1 MKIMNAQAQP
11 KNELENNEELQA
23 SGEAAS
29 SPLTQE
35 GEPIELSS
43 EAALKAEIAR
53 LTEENAKIKD
63 QALRALAEAENT
75 RKRAQRDIEEGSKY
89 AVTRFATDL
98 VGVIEN
104 LQRASQSIP
113 EEARISNEMLKNL
126 GGGVDMVMREM
137 LGIFERNGIRRI
149 DPLGEKFDHNFHQ
162 AVIQIEN
169 PDVPVGT
176 ILQVLQAGYIIHD
189 RLLKPAMVSVS
200 KQGDLKKQA
209 DIKA

>member
-1 MKIMNAQAQP
+1 MNAQAQP
-11 KNELENNEELQA
+11 KNELENNEEFQA
-23 SGEAAS
+23 SHEATD

-35 GEPIELSS
+35 GDAVELNP

-53 LTEENAKIKD
+53 LTEDNAKIKD

-113 EEARISNEMLKNL
+113 EEAREGNEMLKNL

>member
-1 MKIMNAQAQP
+1 MNAQAQP

-23 SGEAAS
+23 SHEAID

-35 GEPIELSS
+35 GDAVELNP
-43 EAALKAEIAR
+43 EAALKAEITR

-113 EEARISNEMLKNL
+113 EEAREGNEMLKNL

>member
-1 MKIMNAQAQP
+1 MNAQAQP
-11 KNELENNEELQA
+11 KNELENNEEFQA
-23 SGEAAS
+23 SHEATD

-35 GEPIELSS
+35 GDAVELNP

-53 LTEENAKIKD
+53 LTEDNAKIKD

-113 EEARISNEMLKNL
+113 EEAREGNEMLKNL

-169 PDVPVGT
+169 PDGPVGT